1 MIEKDL
7 LSVLTD
13 YKCFTERPPKAP
25 KQWVL
30 LERIGQS
37 CEEHGILYRS
47 RFAVQSYADSLLN
60 AAELDEQV
68 KNTLLSAEHHNIS
81 SIKINSSS
89 NFTDPETKE
98 YRYQSVYDIVHY

>member
-7 LSVLTD
+7 LSVLSD
-13 YKCFTERPPKAP
+13 YRCFMERPPKAP

-37 CEEHGILYRS
+37 AEEHGILHRS

-60 AAELDEQV
+60 AAELDESV
-68 KNTLLSAEHHNIS
+68 KDTLLSAEHYNIS
-81 SIKINSSS
+81 SIKLNSST

>member
-7 LSVLTD
+7 LSVLSE

-37 CEEHGILYRS
+37 AEEHGILYRS
-47 RFAVQSYADSLLN
+47 RIAVQSYADSLLN
-60 AAELDEQV
+60 AAELDENV
-68 KNTLLSAEHHNIS
+68 KNTLLNAEHFNIS
-81 SIKINSSS
+81 SVKLNSST

-98 YRYQSVYDIVHY
+98 YRYQSVYDITHY